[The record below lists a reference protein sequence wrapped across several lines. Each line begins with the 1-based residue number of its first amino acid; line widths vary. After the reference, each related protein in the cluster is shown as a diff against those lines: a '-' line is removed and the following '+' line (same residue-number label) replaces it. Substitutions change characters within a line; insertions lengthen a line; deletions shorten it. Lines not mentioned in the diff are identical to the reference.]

1 MSEGVNLLRQALMG
15 RERITFSDLACV
27 VRSAFHPIRLIRLYK
42 KYSLRHLSAETGLSW
57 MTIHLIETLHN
68 NPQPL
73 TVYKI
78 AQVLGVNPA
87 ELYVKCLEYGM
98 EKVATGSKKTLRV
111 VAKDGETSKQM
122 LARLVHRQLHPF
134 YRNLNK
140 LDKSAADYLI
150 EINVCRATLKNWL
163 DMKTTPSTKTLKK
176 IADGF
181 GLTLDDLLF
190 SIEEWNSEDLSDP
203 VRYIENNIH
212 RLED

>member
-1 MSEGVNLLRQALMG
+1 MSRD
-15 RERITFSDLACV
+15 RITFADLACV
-27 VRSAFHPIRLIRLYK
+27 VRSAFHPIRILRLSNG
-42 KYSLRHLSAETGLSW
+42 YSLRRLSSEVGLSW
-57 MTIHLIETLHN
+57 MTIHFIEILKN

-78 AQVLGVNPA
+78 AGFFGVNPA

-98 EKVATGSKKTLRV
+98 ETVAHSSKKTLRI
-111 VAKDGETSKQM
+111 VAKDGETSKEM

-134 YRNLNK
+134 HRNLNK
-140 LDKSAADYLI
+140 LNRSAGEYLK

-163 DMKTTPSTKTLKK
+163 DMRTTPSTKTLRKL
-176 IADGF
+176 ADGF

-190 SIEEWNSEDLSDP
+190 SIEEWNKEDLSDP
-203 VRYIENNIH
+203 VGYIERNIH